1 MVSQDKTTYSFRLT
15 EEQKAKLQDYQKQ
28 FKNQADFVALILEL
42 LNEKF
47 NGTQTEPF
55 VEDENI
61 LRVHLTPEREAFL
74 EYVAN
79 RESTETVK
87 VEKEHI
93 LMYVFDEMLVKG
105 NKFSIDS
112 IPDSVIR
119 KIRKELSND

>member
-1 MVSQDKTTYSFRLT
+1 MASQDKTTYSFRLT
-15 EEQKAKLQDYQKQ
+15 EEQKAILQDYQKQ
-28 FKNQADFVALILEL
+28 FNNQADFVALILEL

-47 NGTQTEPF
+47 NGTQTQSF
-55 VEDENI
+55 VEDENV